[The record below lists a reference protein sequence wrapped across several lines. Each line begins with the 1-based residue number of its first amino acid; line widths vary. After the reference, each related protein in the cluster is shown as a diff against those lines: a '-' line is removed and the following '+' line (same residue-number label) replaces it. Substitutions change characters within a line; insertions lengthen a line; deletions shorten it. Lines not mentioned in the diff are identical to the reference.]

1 MFYKLSAAVRRN
13 RKWFIMLAGVIVFVT
28 TYALILPAITIDKD
42 TALDE
47 PGMEVVLQESETA
60 PDGETEPPDDSE
72 TTEPESTE
80 PALPAVTLE
89 ESVGDVSV
97 KVDADEGVFPADT
110 SMILSTVDDKDAIS
124 SIEDAVEDPVR
135 QV

>member
-1 MFYKLSAAVRRN
+1 
-13 RKWFIMLAGVIVFVT
+13 
-28 TYALILPAITIDKD
+28 
-42 TALDE
+42 
-47 PGMEVVLQESETA
+47 MEVVLQESETA
-60 PDGETEPPDDSE
+60 PDGETAPPDDSE

-110 SMILSTVDDKDAIS
+110 SMILSSVDDKDAIA
-124 SIEDAVEDPVR
+124 SIEDAVEDPVK
-135 QV
+135 